1 MKSVESAKSS
11 KSLKDVIEDE
21 LEDNNKSTLKLEN
34 GIKSASVV
42 DLSI

>member
-34 GIKSASVV
+34 GI
-42 DLSI
+42 